1 MGVVLA
7 ILLAG
12 LTGWFAWQYRPP
24 KQEEARRL
32 YDRFVRKLAKRHI
45 DRRLSEG
52 PLDFA
57 RRAEAECPELGAG
70 IRGVTRSYVRLRY
83 EPSAD
88 PDELKR
94 LQSLVRSFKAR

>member
-1 MGVVLA
+1 MGIVLA
-7 ILLAG
+7 VLLAG
-12 LTGWFAWQYRPP
+12 LTAWFAWQYRPP
-24 KQEEARRL
+24 RQEEARRL
-32 YDRFVRKLAKRHI
+32 YDSFVRKLARKHI

-57 RRAEAECPELGAG
+57 RRAEAKYPALGPG

-83 EPSAD
+83 ELAAD

-94 LQSLVRSFKAR
+94 LRSLVRSFRAR